1 MAIIIGEY
9 ARMWPRDIF
18 FRRLRKGNSRKGPSS
33 RKRYLFRDIPRSEN
47 RACTYCTAM
56 ACLTT
61 SGKRQD
67 YGHDCGRMP
76 VNRMGDITITGIF
89 FPPLSL
95 RTRIR
100 GTKLNVGNANREQY
114 EAPQEGKETTGNNQD
129 GTGN

>member
-1 MAIIIGEY
+1 MRGCGHATSSFDVCGRETREKVQ
-9 ARMWPRDIF
+9 ATGNDIYSET
-18 FRRLRKGNSRKGPSS
+18 FRC
-33 RKRYLFRDIPRSEN
+33 SEN

-56 ACLTT
+56 TCLTT

-114 EAPQEGKETTGNNQD
+114 EAPQEGKE
-129 GTGN
+129 